1 MKNLVLYLLLALF
14 VSTSACNFLEETS
27 PNDINADGV
36 IKNAA
41 NAEAA
46 LLGLYSAMQQKS
58 YYGGNYTLIADGIS
72 DDGLTGGYNYF
83 SLDEIGNKQ
92 VTPANIL
99 VQEMYISLYRTVAN
113 CNVLLTAL
121 PSVTDLKADRQKE
134 IEAQA
139 KSIRALAHFDA
150 LRFFGEHWN
159 ANSEYGVPI
168 VKTVQTINDVAPR
181 ATVAATYTFIIDE
194 LKAALTGINPTDD
207 RVQYV
212 NGNTI
217 NALLARVYLYKID
230 KPNAVASATKVIDN
244 KRFALL
250 PAASYGDIFNTRR
263 TSESVF
269 ELSFDKQNR
278 SDYNGLTYSRDAALR
293 TEISYFAAAG
303 LNAFFATRPN
313 DVRAAMVDFDSTHND
328 VTIIPNGRTQ
338 KYRGEEAKDNPAYIL
353 RLAEMYLIRAEANGR
368 TAGLADLNL
377 IRTQRGLKALKT
389 VDVANDVSFLDAVL
403 NERRAEL
410 NFEGHRYFD
419 LARTNRIKTVI
430 GIDNYRGILPIP
442 TREIEA
448 GKGLVKQNPG
458 Y

>member
-1 MKNLVLYLLLALF
+1 MKNSVIYLLLALF
-14 VSTSACNFLEETS
+14 VSTSACHFLDETS
-27 PNDINADGV
+27 PNDINANGV

-58 YYGGNYTLIADGIS
+58 YYGGNYTLIADGVS

-121 PSVTDLKADRQKE
+121 PSVTDLKADRKKE

-139 KSIRALAHFDA
+139 KTIRALAHFDA

-168 VKTVQTINDVAPR
+168 VKTVQTINDIAPR
-181 ATVAATYTFIIDE
+181 ATVAATYTFVIDE
-194 LKAALTGINPTDD
+194 LKAALTGINPADD

-217 NALLARVYLYKID
+217 NALLARVYLYKKD
-230 KPNAVASATKVIDN
+230 KSNAVAFATKVIDN

-293 TEISYFAAAG
+293 TEISYFAASG
-303 LNAFFATRPN
+303 LNAFFATRLD

-328 VTIIPNGRTQ
+328 ITIVPNGRSQ

-368 TAGLADLNL
+368 TAGFADLNL
-377 IRTQRGLKALKT
+377 IRTERGLTALKT
-389 VDVANDVSFLDAVL
+389 IDVANDVSFLSAVL

-419 LARTNRIKTVI
+419 LARTGRIKTVI

>member
-1 MKNLVLYLLLALF
+1 MKNSVIYLLLALF
-14 VSTSACNFLEETS
+14 VSTSACHFLDETS
-27 PNDINADGV
+27 PNDINANGV

-121 PSVTDLKADRQKE
+121 PLVTDLKADRQKE

-168 VKTVQTINDVAPR
+168 VKTVQTINDIAPR

-194 LKAALTGINPTDD
+194 LKAALTGINPADD

-217 NALLARVYLYKID
+217 NALLARVYLYKKD
-230 KPNAVASATKVIDN
+230 KLNAVASATKVIDN

-303 LNAFFATRPN
+303 LNAFFATRLD

-328 VTIIPNGRTQ
+328 VTIVPNGRTQ

-377 IRTQRGLKALKT
+377 IRTQRGLTALKT

-419 LARTNRIKTVI
+419 LARTGRIKTVI